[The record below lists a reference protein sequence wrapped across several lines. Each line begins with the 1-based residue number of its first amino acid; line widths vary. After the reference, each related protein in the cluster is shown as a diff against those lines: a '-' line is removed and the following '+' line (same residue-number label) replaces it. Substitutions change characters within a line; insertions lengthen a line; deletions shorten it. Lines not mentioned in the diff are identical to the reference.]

1 MFVAGR
7 GPLQPA
13 LQTSAAAGG
22 GRGARDFRGK
32 VMGILGILWFP

>member
-13 LQTSAAAGG
+13 LQTSAAGG